1 MEGRKRR
8 GKEAE
13 LEGGDEEE
21 GRRTKDRYSVRM
33 ESEEDWCET
42 ERKIELKDVTYS
54 TLPNHCW
61 VNCGKEDNQWYPSHG
76 RSGQE
81 ETS

>member
-13 LEGGDEEE
+13 LEGGGEEE

-33 ESEEDWCET
+33 ESE
-42 ERKIELKDVTYS
+42 RKIELKDVTYS
-54 TLPNHCW
+54 TLPNHCR